1 MPFIPS
7 YVDFN
12 KPYPNG
18 WRDNE
23 SGGTPISAT
32 VLNNNYDAFFESLNN
47 WSDNIEGWIDTADAA
62 MAMFITLEDIPTAS
76 TSTAGLVKVDGTSIT
91 IQNGVI
97 SSSGGAGGS
106 SVSWSQIQAT
116 GTKIATITINNVDT
130 DVYVPADTGDTVTW
144 TQITGSGTKIATI
157 SINGTSTDV
166 YAPTSG
172 GGYTDV
178 TGILTAGSTS
188 ITLSNVAIT
197 TNSTIETF
205 NSLDIPYNSKTV
217 SPGSVTLTFDAQ
229 QSDMGVKVRV
239 S

>member
-1 MPFIPS
+1 MA
-7 YVDFN
+7 YVDTWVDFA
-12 KPYPNG
+12 KPYPGG
-18 WRDNE
+18 WVDG
-23 SGGTPISAT
+23 STDGTPITAT
-32 VLNNNYDAFFESLNN
+32 ILNNNYDAFLFGLND
-47 WSDNIEGWIDTADAA
+47 WADELKDWADSVDDDIGT
-62 MAMFITLEDIPTAS
+62 FITLDDIPTAS

-97 SSSGGAGGS
+97 SASGGGGDS
-106 SVSWSQIQAT
+106 SVSWSQVQVT
-116 GTKIATITINNVDT
+116 GTKIATITINGTAT
-130 DVYVPADTGDTVTW
+130 DVYAPSDTGDTVTW

-157 SINGTSTDV
+157 TINGTSTAI

-178 TGILTAGSTS
+178 TGTLTAGSTS
-188 ITLSNVAIT
+188 ITLTNVAIT
-197 TNSTIETF
+197 TNSTVEIF

-217 SPGSVTLTFDAQ
+217 SSGSVTVTFDAQ